1 MSSLSR
7 SLAVSRR
14 LVTSTLL
21 AVTSAV
27 ALPAQQAASKPTL
40 APLFSVP
47 WGVSIDTLQSR
58 AQALGWE
65 FVQVDDDGDYAFRAR
80 IDGEHAMV
88 FATFGPQGLTRVL
101 VSVTPHPAAMVTYQH
116 VADTLRHHIG
126 PAVLSTHDGDRPMP
140 PAPSMILASAWQG
153 VLMGLRRDG
162 RIILVLTCPEMSP
175 RLPVKQGPVT

>member
-14 LVTSTLL
+14 FVTASLL
-21 AVTSAV
+21 AVTSA
-27 ALPAQQAASKPTL
+27 ASLPAQQAASNRAL

-47 WGVSIDTLQSR
+47 WGLSVDSLKSR

-80 IDGEHAMV
+80 IDGENAMV
-88 FATFGPQGLTRVL
+88 FATFGSQGLTRVL
-101 VSVTPHPAAMVTYQH
+101 VSVTPHPAAFMTYEH
-116 VADTLRHHIG
+116 VADTLRQHIG
-126 PAVLSTHDGDRPMP
+126 PAVLSSHDGDRPMP
-140 PAPSMILASAWQG
+140 PAPSMIQASAWQG